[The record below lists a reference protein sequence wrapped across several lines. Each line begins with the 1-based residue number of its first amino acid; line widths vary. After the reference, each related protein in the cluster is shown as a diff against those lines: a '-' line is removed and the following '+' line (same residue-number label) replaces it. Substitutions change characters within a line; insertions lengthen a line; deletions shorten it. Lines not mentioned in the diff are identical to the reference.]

1 MKSSKVRHILS
12 LSGGKDSA
20 ALAIYLRDKIPDI
33 EYVFC
38 DTEKELPETEDYL
51 NRLQAYLGKPIRVL
65 KHDGR
70 TFDHWLVIFNNYL
83 PSAQMRWC
91 TRHLKLIP
99 FEKYVGNDQVVNY
112 IGIRA
117 DEFREGYISTKPNI
131 TARYP
136 FKEDGLTKED
146 IYRILNDAGLGLP
159 EYYKWRSR
167 SGCYFCFFQ
176 QKIEWVGLL
185 ENHPKYFALAKEYEK
200 TDPKT
205 GERYTWSEKESLD
218 ELSRPERVAQI
229 KTEHVQRINRLRAT
243 YKSSGLLVNVFAAM
257 ADETEDGSCLICKL

>member
-1 MKSSKVRHILS
+1 VKSSKVRHILS

-20 ALAIYLRDKIPDI
+20 ALAVYLRDKLPDI

-38 DTEKELPETEDYL
+38 DTEKELPETEEYMNKL
-51 NRLQAYLGKPIRVL
+51 TAYLGKPITVL

-83 PSAQMRWC
+83 PSPQMRWC
-91 TRHLKLIP
+91 TRHLKLTP
-99 FEKYVGNDQVVNY
+99 FEKYVGNDKVVSY

-117 DEFREGYISTKPNI
+117 DEDREGYISTKTNI
-131 TARYP
+131 AARYP
-136 FKEDGLTKED
+136 FKEDGLVKQD
-146 IYRILNDAGLGLP
+146 IYRLLDEAGLGLP
-159 EYYKWRSR
+159 EYYRWRSR

-185 ENHPKYFALAKEYEK
+185 ENHPKYFELAKEYEK

-205 GERYTWSEKESLD
+205 GERYTWSESESLA

-229 KTEHVQRINRLRAT
+229 KAEHETRISKLKVAN
-243 YKSSGLLVNVFAAM
+243 KNSGLLVNIFAAM
-257 ADETEDGSCLICKL
+257 ADEVDDRSCLICRL